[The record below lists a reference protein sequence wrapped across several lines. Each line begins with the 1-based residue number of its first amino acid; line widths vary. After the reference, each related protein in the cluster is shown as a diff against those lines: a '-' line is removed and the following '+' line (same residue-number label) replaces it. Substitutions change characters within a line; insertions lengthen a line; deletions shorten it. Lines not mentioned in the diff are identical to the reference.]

1 MKYNSVQEDK
11 VTLTRSR
18 SIIYVTFLL
27 IVVFFVWA
35 ALSPLVEVS
44 TGIGKVISS
53 SKDQV
58 IQSLEGGIL
67 SELLV
72 KEGDIV
78 EAGQVLAR
86 LDPTQTE
93 SGVEESASQ
102 YRAAL
107 ARSTRLQAELDEK
120 RLRFPSSLDGYSELI
135 QEEKRLYN
143 SRKKRMRDTLTSIDS
158 AIELLSRE
166 LNISRDLLQSGA
178 ASQVEVIRLERQK
191 SDLELKRIDSLSQYI
206 VQAREELAKA
216 NAQVESLTSVLK
228 GRTDSLQRLTLR
240 SPMRGVVKDIYV
252 STLGGVVARNGELM
266 QIVPLDDKLL
276 VEAQVSPRDIAFIRP
291 GLEASVKITAYDY
304 SIYGG
309 LDGKIVTISP
319 DTIRDEVKADVFYYR
334 VNILTDKY
342 YLENK
347 SGVKFPIVPGMIASV
362 DIITGEK
369 TVLDYLLKPLNRA
382 KEALRER

>member
-18 SIIYVTFLL
+18 SIIYATLLL

-35 ALSPLVEVS
+35 ALAPLVEVS

-120 RLRFPSSLDGYSELI
+120 RLRFPSSLDGYPELI
-135 QEEKRLYN
+135 QEEKRLFY
-143 SRKKRMRDTLTSIDS
+143 SRKKRMKDTLSSIDS

-252 STLGGVVARNGELM
+252 STLGGVVPRNGELM

-319 DTIRDEVKADVFYYR
+319 DTIRDEVQADVFYYR

-347 SGVKFPIVPGMIASV
+347 SGVRFPIVPGMIASV

-369 TVLDYLLKPLNRA
+369 TVLDYLLKPINRA